1 MLTQHTLARLRH
13 LKLNG
18 MAEALEQQ
26 LAQPAHTELSFEER
40 FGLLVDHEF
49 TARDNRRLERLL
61 KTAKLKYNACV
72 EDINYRHPRGLQRPQ
87 MAALITGDWVR
98 QGHHVVLVGP
108 TGCGKTWLAC
118 ALAHQACR
126 QGHSALYVRVTRLLE
141 ELRIARADGSY
152 AKKIAHLAKLDLLIL
167 DDWGLEKLT
176 RAQAQDVLELIDDR
190 HGARSLLI
198 TSQLPIEHWH
208 EALGDPTLAD
218 AILDRV
224 LHQAHKLLLKG
235 ESMRKT
241 TKTT

>member
-1 MLTQHTLARLRH
+1 MLTQQTLQQLRR

-18 MAEALEQQ
+18 MVEAFEQQ
-26 LAQPAHTELSFEER
+26 LTQPAHAELSFEER
-40 FGLLVDHEF
+40 FSLLVDREL

-72 EDINYRHPRGLQRPQ
+72 EDINYRHARGLQRPQ

-98 QGHHVVLVGP
+98 QGQSILLVGP

-118 ALAHQACR
+118 ALANQVCR
-126 QGHSALYVRVTRLLE
+126 QGHSALYVRTSRLLDD
-141 ELRIARADGSY
+141 LRIARADGSY
-152 AKKIAHLAKLDLLIL
+152 AKKLAYLAKLDLLIL
-167 DDWGLEKLT
+167 DDCGLEKLN

-190 HGARSLLI
+190 HGAKSLLI

-208 EALGDPTLAD
+208 ESLGDPTLAD

-224 LHQAHKLLLKG
+224 LQHAHKLLLKG

-241 TKTT
+241 T